1 MKILEIRL
9 VRSISRSNF
18 SVTETHRGKLGSLI
32 SVLHQLS
39 SYYRNTAHLAILSS
53 LPSSCRHYPN
63 GRDYPLDTLISIIKK
78 PVLENITIREPMR
91 KEMFGA
97 LEERPSA
104 AAYCVST
111 TDRSMTSHLNN
122 PEGCLFQGKRDRY
135 GGVIVSSQ
143 LENRD
148 DVSFEPS
155 LTASLEAWTA
165 EGVRG
170 VWFEIHLLHTHW
182 VPVLAKHGFVFH
194 HGEDS
199 EVVMVRWLPTDAP
212 STLPR
217 YAHTVVGVGAMVVR
231 EDSGQL
237 LVVEDKY
244 CQRPHWKLPGGYVER
259 GEDLSEAAAREV
271 LEETGV
277 RAELVSVVATR
288 HMHKAAF
295 GCCDLYFVVLMRPT
309 STHITMCTQE
319 LNDCRWMNISEYAE
333 HPLVHET
340 NRLFVQCYLQ
350 SKEYGA
356 SIRATPLVHSV
367 TNRQQIIYSIDHGSR
382 SEVVMQESKKQM
394 ADDGR
399 ETARCGPMQATSLC
413 NGANSSINE
422 LEIDE
427 TQD

>member
-1 MKILEIRL
+1 
-9 VRSISRSNF
+9 
-18 SVTETHRGKLGSLI
+18 
-32 SVLHQLS
+32 
-39 SYYRNTAHLAILSS
+39 
-53 LPSSCRHYPN
+53 
-63 GRDYPLDTLISIIKK
+63 
-78 PVLENITIREPMR
+78 MR

-122 PEGCLFQGKRDRY
+122 PE
-135 GGVIVSSQ
+135 
-143 LENRD
+143 
-148 DVSFEPS
+148 
-155 LTASLEAWTA
+155 ASLEAWTA

-259 GEDLSEAAAREV
+259 GLCFTISSLFQECFCHESF
-271 LEETGV
+271 
-277 RAELVSVVATR
+277 S
-288 HMHKAAF
+288 KA
-295 GCCDLYFVVLMRPT
+295 
-309 STHITMCTQE
+309 
-319 LNDCRWMNISEYAE
+319 
-333 HPLVHET
+333 
-340 NRLFVQCYLQ
+340 
-350 SKEYGA
+350 GA
-356 SIRATPLVHSV
+356 WL
-367 TNRQQIIYSIDHGSR
+367 
-382 SEVVMQESKKQM
+382 
-394 ADDGR
+394 
-399 ETARCGPMQATSLC
+399 
-413 NGANSSINE
+413 
-422 LEIDE
+422 
-427 TQD
+427 